1 MAVYKQISSKS
12 IIRKVMR
19 DLSLSTDN
27 WIEDAIEWMGEALEH
42 IGAAPQL
49 EKKVCTLT
57 VDNYTTCLP
66 SDLYYINLVGINDAI
81 TPAIKSEL
89 KVITDQIAEIKAV
102 YDNNA
107 VAVVNPVV
115 ENPAGRTSQTESPRT
130 AELNTE
136 LFKLNS
142 RLAILESLHWQNQD
156 QLTPLS
162 YATSE
167 FPVALHCDKC
177 INIDAKT
184 KETYFINGGK
194 IKTSFET
201 GTICLSYMAFPTD
214 EDCYPLVPDEISFK
228 EAMFWFIYKKLL
240 LRDPNTKNNGIG
252 YDIAEQQWKYY
263 CTQAR
268 NAANYP
274 DIDRYES
281 FLNQWVRL
289 IPRISEHDSNFDSL
303 NTREQ
308 LNRDH

>member
-42 IGAAPQL
+42 IGASTQL

-57 VDNYTTCLP
+57 VDNYTACLP
-66 SDLYYINLVGINDAI
+66 SDLYYINLVATNKRVAGDIS
-81 TPAIKSEL
+81 TEIKVLST
-89 KVITDQIAEIKAV
+89 KIGEIKALLDADPTQNV
-102 YDNNA
+102 LVELRELNA
-107 VAVVNPVV
+107 RYVVLESMYWVNPD
-115 ENPAGRTSQTESPRT
+115 
-130 AELNTE
+130 EL
-136 LFKLNS
+136 S
-142 RLAILESLHWQNQD
+142 
-156 QLTPLS
+156 PLS

-167 FPVALHCDKC
+167 FPLALHCDGC
-177 INIDAKT
+177 VNRLT
-184 KETYFINGGK
+184 KSKDTYFINGGK
-194 IKTSFET
+194 IKTSFIS

-214 EDCYPLVPDEISFK
+214 EDCYPMVPDDVSFK

-240 LRDPNTKNNGIG
+240 LRDPNVKNNGIT

-268 NAANYP
+268 NAAVYP
-274 DIDRYES
+274 DIDKYES

-289 IPRISEHDSNFDSL
+289 IPRISEHDSNFNTL

-308 LNRDH
+308 LDRDQ